1 MKRPAQ
7 YQHESL
13 RVPNGW
19 NAEDKSLIIQLESI
33 LDDIYW
39 RIGTLRDAMKKMQ
52 EDDENASSNDNSL
65 QP

>member
-7 YQHESL
+7 HQHEAL
-13 RVPNGW
+13 RVPKGW
-19 NAEDKSLIIQLESI
+19 VGEDKSLVIQLENI

-52 EDDENASSNDNSL
+52 EGDDNASSDNNSL